1 MIRNQWKRLLGD
13 IKMKI
18 TNGDIIR
25 NMNNK
30 SLAEFLYV
38 LLERI
43 QKPTNDNVVKYI
55 ENWLDE
61 DYCEKEK

>member
-1 MIRNQWKRLLGD
+1 M
-13 IKMKI
+13 I

-38 LLERI
+38 LLEKVDVNDVKNNNVIKHI
-43 QKPTNDNVVKYI
+43 Q
-55 ENWLDE
+55 EWLDE
-61 DYCEKEK
+61 ELEGGVVND